1 MSNIRFL
8 PRRWRKPLTEL
19 ELLLAQRIEPR
30 NKGFIADAIRRVNA
44 ARERERAAERER
56 AREARRLAR
65 ERVERIERKVSPM
78 SEYRHIAGLERIP
91 FRPKT

>member
-19 ELLLAQRIEPR
+19 DLLLAQRIEPR

-56 AREARRLAR
+56 ARDARRLAR
-65 ERVERIERKVSPM
+65 ERIERKVSPM
-78 SEYRHIAGLERIP
+78 SEYRHITGLERIP
-91 FRPKT
+91 FRSKT